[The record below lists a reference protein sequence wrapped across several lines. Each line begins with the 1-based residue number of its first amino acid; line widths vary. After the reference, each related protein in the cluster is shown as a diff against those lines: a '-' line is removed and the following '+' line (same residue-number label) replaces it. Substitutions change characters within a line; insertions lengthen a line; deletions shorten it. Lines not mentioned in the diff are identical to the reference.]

1 MESSW
6 LTLNYLTL
14 GDILT
19 VAEGFVD
26 IPEFLNEDRLLY
38 TLEAV
43 EAKFGGVDLYPTL
56 FQKAAVYA
64 HHIITGHVFLDGN
77 KRTGLGSAF
86 KFLEL
91 NGFATPVGIDDEII
105 ALGMEIAEGDVE
117 DIEAIAERLRAW
129 FF

>member
-1 MESSW
+1 MR
-6 LTLNYLTL
+6 YLTIEEIL
-14 GDILT
+14 DI
-19 VAEGFVD
+19 VQKHVGSCD
-26 IPEFLNEDRLLY
+26 FLNEDRLLY

-43 EAKFGGVDLYPTL
+43 KAQFGGMDLYPTL

-77 KRTGLGSAF
+77 KRTGLACALR
-86 KFLEL
+86 FLEA
-91 NGFATPVGIDDEII
+91 NGRTRRANIDDEII
-105 ALGMEIAEGDVE
+105 ALGEEIAEGDVE